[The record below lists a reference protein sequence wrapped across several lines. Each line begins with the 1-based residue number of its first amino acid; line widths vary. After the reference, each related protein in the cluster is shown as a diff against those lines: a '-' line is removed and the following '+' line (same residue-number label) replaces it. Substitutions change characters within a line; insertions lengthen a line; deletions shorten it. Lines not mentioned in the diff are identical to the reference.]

1 VEAALAEIVAENF
14 RGAQDE
20 FDINLCTSDRLDDCR
35 KVEGVLFFI
44 WSNSPDPQYIPLRPV
59 YERPQ
64 NHPHRDR
71 LMASLYRWLY
81 GAASKVFDVFGFDE
95 AKSVYTWRKEWYGR
109 LSREATDFVL
119 PHL

>member
-1 VEAALAEIVAENF
+1 
-14 RGAQDE
+14 
-20 FDINLCTSDRLDDCR
+20 
-35 KVEGVLFFI
+35 VLFII

-59 YERPQ
+59 YERLE

-81 GAASKVFDVFGFDE
+81 GAASKVFDVLGIDE